1 MKRLHFFL
9 IKSFLGPFI
18 ATFFITVFLLL
29 MQFLWKYIDDLV
41 GKGLEFAQITE
52 LLFYASA
59 RFVPA
64 ALPITMLLCSV
75 MVFGKLGEQYE
86 LVALKSAGISL
97 YKLLLPL
104 VLLVLLFSYGSF
116 LFSNYVMPIAN
127 LKNGSMIYDIQKKKP
142 ALNIKEGIFYKD
154 IEGFSIKVNKKDADG
169 ITLKD
174 ILIYDHTSRDGNN
187 KVLIAE
193 SGKMQLTLDEKLLE
207 LILYNG
213 HSYIEIPEKKRKKD
227 NPFRTTHFKENI
239 IRFDLANFNTIKN
252 SEKLYKGHYAMLNNK
267 QLSSA
272 IDSLQLKYEEKKL
285 LFKTNISNKYANKL
299 MLEKI
304 FEDTVLPSKKKD
316 KKQYDIAINK
326 IKILE
331 SIAKSNKDD
340 LEYRK
345 IIITKHKIEWH
356 RKISL
361 AVACLLLFLIGAPLG
376 SIIRKGGF
384 GVPVLVA
391 ALFFIFYYILNIIG
405 EKSAKD
411 LSMQAYE
418 GMWLANIVF
427 VPITI
432 FLIYKAKNDAK
443 IFDFTPITLVLKRF
457 KKQDPIA

>member
-1 MKRLHFFL
+1 MKRLHLFL

-18 ATFFITVFLLL
+18 ATFFIAIFLLL

-41 GKGLEFAQITE
+41 GKGLEFIQISE

-59 RFVPA
+59 RFVPI
-64 ALPITMLLCSV
+64 ALPIAMLVSSV

-104 VLLVLLFSYGSF
+104 IFLVLLLSYSSF

-142 ALNIKEGIFYKD
+142 ALNIKEGVFYKD
-154 IEGFSIKVNKKDADG
+154 IDGFSIKINEKDANG
-169 ITLKD
+169 IILKD
-174 ILIYDHTSRDGNN
+174 IIIYDHTSGNGNN

-193 SGKMQLTLDEKLLE
+193 SGKMQLTLDEKFLE

-213 HSYIEIPEKKRKKD
+213 HSYVDIPEKKRKKD
-227 NPFRTTHFKENI
+227 NPFRTTHFKEDL
-239 IRFDLANFNTIKN
+239 IRFDLESFNTIKN

-267 QLSSA
+267 QLTSA
-272 IDSLQLKYEEKKL
+272 IDSLQLKYHEKEL
-285 LFKTNISNKYANKL
+285 LFKNNISSRYENKL
-299 MLEKI
+299 MLDST
-304 FEDTVLPSKKKD
+304 FEATISPTKKKQ
-316 KKQYDIAINK
+316 QYDIAINK
-326 IKILE
+326 MRMLE
-331 SIAKSNKDD
+331 SVTKSNKDD
-340 LEYRK
+340 LKYQK

-376 SIIRKGGF
+376 SIIKKGGF
-384 GVPVLVA
+384 GVPILVA

-418 GMWLANIVF
+418 GMWLANIIF
-427 VPITI
+427 LPIAI
-432 FLIYKAKNDAK
+432 FLIYKAKNDSK
-443 IFDFTPITLVLKRF
+443 LFDLTQLTLVFNRF
-457 KKQDPIA
+457 KK

>member
-1 MKRLHFFL
+1 MKRLHLFL

-18 ATFFITVFLLL
+18 ATFFIAIFLLL
-29 MQFLWKYIDDLV
+29 MQFLWKYVDDLV
-41 GKGLEFAQITE
+41 GKGLDFDQIAL

-59 RFVPA
+59 RFVPI
-64 ALPITMLLCSV
+64 ALPIAMLLASV

-97 YKLLLPL
+97 PRILLPL
-104 VLLVLLFSYGSF
+104 TIFVFVLSYGSF

-154 IEGFSIKVNKKDADG
+154 IEGFSMKINEKNTSNN
-169 ITLKD
+169 TLKD
-174 ILIYDHTSRDGNN
+174 IIIYDHTSNNGND
-187 KVLIAE
+187 KVIIAE
-193 SGKMQLTLDEKLLE
+193 SGIMQLTPDEKFLE

-213 HSYIEIPEKKRKKD
+213 HSYIDIPNKKSK
-227 NPFRTTHFKENI
+227 NPYRTTHFKEDL
-239 IRFDLANFNTIKN
+239 IRFDLASFSKTKN

-267 QLSSA
+267 QLENA
-272 IDSLQLKYEEKKL
+272 IDSLQLKIEEKKTT
-285 LFKTNISNKYANKL
+285 FNKNSIANYKTE
-299 MLEKI
+299 LEIDSIIALKS
-304 FEDTVLPSKKKD
+304 FSPTQTKQ
-316 KKQYDIAINK
+316 QYDIAINK
-326 IKILE
+326 LNTLK
-331 SIAKSNKDD
+331 SVTKSNKDD
-340 LEYRK
+340 LEYRN
-345 IIITKHKIEWH
+345 IIVTKHKIEWH

-384 GVPVLVA
+384 GIPVLVSV
-391 ALFFIFYYILNIIG
+391 LFFILYHVLNMIG

-418 GMWLANIVF
+418 GMWLANLVF
-427 VPITI
+427 VPIAI

-443 IFDFTPITLVLKRF
+443 LFDFSNLSILLNRF
-457 KKQDPIA
+457 RKNNQLQ